1 MSSFAVSA
9 ASRPKTKSCDPMRA
23 LLSASLPALLT
34 VLLFLAVSTAAP
46 AQTAPAADSGMPA
59 GLAPPPKFLAKELLA
74 ACQAADGS
82 QQQRGCL
89 RYLQGA
95 TAMYNLVAADGKD
108 PGWFCTPRDAPAEM
122 LRQQFVSWAQD
133 NADQMGVEAI
143 QALRLA
149 LADAFPCQE

>member
-1 MSSFAVSA
+1 
-9 ASRPKTKSCDPMRA
+9 MRA
-23 LLSASLPALLT
+23 SLSAFLPALLT
-34 VLLFLAVSTAAP
+34 VLLFLATSAVAP
-46 AQTAPAADSGMPA
+46 AQTAPATPSADSSMPA
-59 GLAPPPKFLAKELLA
+59 GLAPPPKFLAKDLLTG
-74 ACQAADGS
+74 CQAADGS
-82 QQQRGCL
+82 VQQRGCL

-95 TAMYNLVAADGKD
+95 AAMYNLIAADGKD

-133 NADQMGVEAI
+133 NADQMGLEAI

>member
-1 MSSFAVSA
+1 MALLFFAVSMPLQA
-9 ASRPKTKSCDPMRA
+9 Q
-23 LLSASLPALLT
+23 
-34 VLLFLAVSTAAP
+34 TAAP
-46 AQTAPAADSGMPA
+46 SADSGMPA
-59 GLAPPPKFLAKELLA
+59 GLAPPPKFMGKDLLA

-95 TAMYNLVAADGKD
+95 AAMYNLAATEGKD

-122 LRQQFVSWAQD
+122 LRQQFLDWAQD
-133 NADQMGVEAI
+133 NADQMGLEAI
-143 QALRLA
+143 QVLRLA